1 MWVRG
6 LKLALSAARSSVT
19 SVASYVGAWIE
30 TPLALTLLMPMIM
43 SHPMWVRGL
52 KQQELRLTTFDA
64 ESHPMW
70 VRGLKLDF
78 TKLSFKFGMSHPMW
92 VRGLKPISIFIN
104 CLQH

>member
-1 MWVRG
+1 M
-6 LKLALSAARSSVT
+6 
-19 SVASYVGAWIE
+19 GAWIE